1 MQDFD
6 QGKAAISGV
15 INMSIQPGDAF
26 AFKVNSHRHQWNG
39 QVCSS
44 PLHWRCGADDRFR
57 ETMCERGEERC
68 FHLNIFAANTPRFVA
83 PDASVAQLVASNPE
97 LLDDQIIFFY
107 GPTFD
112 LKAGRMDGYAE
123 QTLYGAYRVKR
134 ANLATG
140 GYSRKPNLVIEPYP
154 DGWAIFPRNLV
165 RKPATPKA
173 VDGVSYLERISAR
186 AASDAIHE
194 AYSASQSSTGSS
206 SLSPAQEKQ
215 LKLFA
220 ECFDE
225 WSVIA
230 KKHLEVQPLAAER
243 TRFSTGEEKVESPMA
258 ATLKA
263 WIRSKNEAPAEQV
276 PPSPEEAPPPEQT
289 VESSASLD
297 TQITSETPPEN
308 ADAEAAEAPSAIE
321 QVPWTRSGLPE
332 AECTDEL
339 LREYGPRLLSALQ
352 VATLT
357 KTLLIIT
364 GSPGVGKSWLA
375 SRLIND
381 MARERSEIVPVSS
394 TWRGRED
401 LLGYVNPV
409 NGEFEPTSFT
419 RFLRRAEQAW
429 DSGDRRTWLIV
440 FEEFNLSQPEHWL
453 SDLLV
458 RLEYDPE
465 RRADRTIALGGTKI
479 AGEESTSFPEVFLPP
494 NLILIATLNNDHTVR
509 PLSPRVLDRAALI
522 EISATGRVALQRVGI
537 EVSKDIEE
545 VVEELNDLL
554 EVRGVAFSVR
564 SARSLMRATQSLG
577 ADKTMSILDHVLVQ
591 EVLSKVRLMA
601 GDPRDEQLLARLREW
616 GERPACDELML
627 CRERISVW
635 DESLQAGRDVFQ
647 A

>member
-1 MQDFD
+1 M
-6 QGKAAISGV
+6 
-15 INMSIQPGDAF
+15 
-26 AFKVNSHRHQWNG
+26 
-39 QVCSS
+39 
-44 PLHWRCGADDRFR
+44 
-57 ETMCERGEERC
+57 
-68 FHLNIFAANTPRFVA
+68 
-83 PDASVAQLVASNPE
+83 
-97 LLDDQIIFFY
+97 
-107 GPTFD
+107 
-112 LKAGRMDGYAE
+112 
-123 QTLYGAYRVKR
+123 
-134 ANLATG
+134 
-140 GYSRKPNLVIEPYP
+140 IEPYS

-165 RKPATPKA
+165 RKPATPTA
-173 VDGVSYLERISAR
+173 VDGVNYLARISAR
-186 AASDAIHE
+186 AASDAIQE

-220 ECFDE
+220 ERFDE

-230 KKHLEVQPLAAER
+230 KKHLEAQPIATER
-243 TRFSTGEEKVESPMA
+243 TRFSTGVEKVESPMA

-263 WIRSKNEAPAEQV
+263 WSRSKNEAPAEQASL
-276 PPSPEEAPPPEQT
+276 SPEKAPHPEQT

-297 TQITSETPPEN
+297 TQITSEAPPEN
-308 ADAEAAEAPSAIE
+308 ANAEAAEAPSAIE
-321 QVPWTRSGLPE
+321 QEPWTRSGLPE

-339 LREYGPRLLSALQ
+339 LREYGPRLISALQ

-375 SRLIND
+375 SRLIDD